1 MQSGAFTRSFVIHL
15 PPESSLIRPAPIVIA
30 FHGYPMTAGQM
41 GRVTHLSAV
50 ADRHGFAVVF
60 PQGYGQS
67 WAVPGGATPAQQ
79 AGVDDVGF
87 VGALLDMVGRTY
99 GLDTSRVVATGI
111 SNGGILTELLG
122 CSLADRLIG
131 IVPVAGLMRRNTM
144 AACSPKRSISVF
156 GIHGTGDPIADYRG
170 VPGNDGFLSFTE
182 TLAFWAGVDG
192 CSKTATASNLADS
205 AHDNTSVT
213 ALSYSSCRSGTE
225 VGGYAVNGGGHA
237 WPGGEPIGG
246 VDEMGVTSR
255 QFDTGEVI
263 WSFLDR
269 HHRAASNG

>member
-1 MQSGAFTRSFVIHL
+1 
-15 PPESSLIRPAPIVIA
+15 
-30 FHGYPMTAGQM
+30 MTAGQM

-122 CSLADRLIG
+122 CSLANRLIG

-144 AACSPKRSISVF
+144 AACSPKRPISVF
-156 GIHGTGDPIADYRG
+156 GIHGTGEPIADYRG

-182 TLAFWAGVDG
+182 TLAFWAGVDR
-192 CSKTATASNLADS
+192 CSKTATSSNLADS

-213 ALSYSSCRSGTE
+213 AMSYSSCGSGTE

-263 WSFLDR
+263 WSFLER
-269 HHRAASNG
+269 HHRFASNG